1 MHIELD
7 PRLLEAVVF
16 LEMRR
21 REQRGEQA
29 LFRDYRGR
37 VDALYDLPADDEGR
51 DIAFRDVHA
60 GFFERLGF
68 DQAIRGYIEEF
79 PLLRRELDRITFLK
93 AQSRREEGA
102 DLFVRL
108 DEGGGGLHHRTAVLH
123 LRAETFLDTDK
134 LSLLLRREL
143 YHVSDMVEP
152 AFGYEPDLGDTGESI
167 AQENLVRDRYR
178 VLWNLYIDAR
188 LARAGRA
195 PAAILQ
201 PAQSLLERAFDGL
214 GDQNTASILETVSH
228 ATSLTHRDLL
238 ALAKSCFPKCI
249 ASETKRMGANSE
261 APRPLG
267 PRPAGSD
274 VEPDCHIP
282 GSRHPMSRPFDKSA
296 RI

>member
-37 VDALYDLPADDEGR
+37 VDAIYDLSADDEGR

-68 DQAIRGYIEEF
+68 DQAIRGYLEEF

-93 AQSRREEGA
+93 APSRREEGA

-134 LSLLLRREL
+134 LPILLRREL

-152 AFGYEPDLGDTGESI
+152 AFGYEPDLGDIGESI
-167 AQENLVRDRYR
+167 AQENLIRDRYR

-195 PAAILQ
+195 PAVILRQ
-201 PAQSLLERAFDGL
+201 PQSVLERAFDSL
-214 GDQNTASILETVSH
+214 GARNTKAIFETVSN
-228 ATSLTHRDLL
+228 ATSLTHSDLL
-238 ALAKSCFPKCI
+238 ALAKPCSPEFV
-249 ASETKRMGANSE
+249 ASDASRMGASPE
-261 APRPLG
+261 ALHPKDLRPVGFDLG
-267 PRPAGSD
+267 P
-274 VEPDCHIP
+274 DC
-282 GSRHPMSRPFDKSA
+282 SS
-296 RI
+296 